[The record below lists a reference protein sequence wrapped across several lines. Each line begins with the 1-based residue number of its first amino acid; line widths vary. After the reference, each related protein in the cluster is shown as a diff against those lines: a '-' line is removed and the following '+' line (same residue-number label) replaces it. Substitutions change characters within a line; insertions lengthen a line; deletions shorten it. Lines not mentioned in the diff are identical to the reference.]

1 MEFEMKEIN
10 EGKPPTPKKNK
21 SKYSMFVT
29 LTEVEWFLGDNK
41 TWWVS
46 QLILLCY
53 PEKDSIRQKR
63 DVITEHSKGKM
74 RSIWA
79 VLMKASFGILE
90 SPQEHMIFFFI
101 SL

>member
-46 QLILLCY
+46 
-53 PEKDSIRQKR
+53 
-63 DVITEHSKGKM
+63 
-74 RSIWA
+74 
-79 VLMKASFGILE
+79 
-90 SPQEHMIFFFI
+90 
-101 SL
+101 